1 VKPIVWRSGH
11 PQGILK
17 EKDKTMNQ
25 SETLTDHIVAVYPSH
40 DQVES
45 AVKLLSESGFEMK
58 NLSIVGQNYATEEH
72 PIGFVNM
79 GDRVKTWG
87 KQGAFWGAIWG
98 LLFGSAMVV
107 VPGIGAVLFAGW
119 IVSAVEGAIVIG
131 GLAALGG
138 ALASIGIPKD
148 TVVQY
153 ETELKAGSFLLV
165 AHGDAVDVERAKVL
179 LGTTTPSSIDSFSTA
194 KDAVGV

>member
-1 VKPIVWRSGH
+1 
-11 PQGILK
+11 
-17 EKDKTMNQ
+17 MNQ